1 MAWAT
6 AAASVVGAWDTG
18 ATFLDQRCSVSAAL
32 LKLFLG
38 NSRKETGA
46 CRCGWHRV
54 CNASLLWFA
63 GNLGQEARKEDREVC
78 SCDTWLLA
86 HLVNV
91 WCTLS
96 LERY

>member
-1 MAWAT
+1 MAWA
-6 AAASVVGAWDTG
+6 AAGASVVGAWDTG
-18 ATFLDQRCSVSAAL
+18 AIFLDQLCSLSAAL

-38 NSRKETGA
+38 SGGKEAGA
-46 CRCGWHRV
+46 RRCGWHRV
-54 CNASLLWFA
+54 GNASLPWSA

-78 SCDTWLLA
+78 SCDTWVLA

>member
-6 AAASVVGAWDTG
+6 AGASVVEAWGTG
-18 ATFLDQRCSVSAAL
+18 AIFLDQLCSVSAAL
-32 LKLFLG
+32 LKLLLG
-38 NSRKETGA
+38 NSGKEAGA
-46 CRCGWHRV
+46 CQCGWHWV
-54 CNASLLWFA
+54 CNASLPWSA
-63 GNLGQEARKEDREVC
+63 GSLGQEVRKEDKEVC